1 MKSIEDAITEKFPDV
16 IIHEVRNS
24 AKFGIRILGTIP
36 AQDEYDKDHIVEW
49 TGDGRASECYI
60 DSRDYREIA
69 WNEEEQR
76 PEYIKAKL
84 LIHNDRFNVQVD
96 ASKQMSKL
104 PNRGELY
111 QWKILSPI
119 SQICRA

>member
-1 MKSIEDAITEKFPDV
+1 MKSIEDAITEKFPV
-16 IIHEVRNS
+16 IIHEVRNN

-96 ASKQMSKL
+96 ASK
-104 PNRGELY
+104 
-111 QWKILSPI
+111 
-119 SQICRA
+119 

>member
-1 MKSIEDAITEKFPDV
+1 MKKKVKMKSIEDAITEKFPDV
-16 IIHEVRNS
+16 IIHEVRNN

-96 ASKQMSKL
+96 ASK
-104 PNRGELY
+104 
-111 QWKILSPI
+111 
-119 SQICRA
+119 